1 MIKLTK
7 NQQAE
12 CKRALNSGSCGYKS
26 EINKHTCMK
35 TRMADATEI
44 QRGAKLGIVL
54 YTIFY

>member
-12 CKRALNSGSCGYKS
+12 CKLALNSGSCGYKS
-26 EINKHTCMK
+26 AINNHTCMK

-54 YTIFY
+54 YPIFY